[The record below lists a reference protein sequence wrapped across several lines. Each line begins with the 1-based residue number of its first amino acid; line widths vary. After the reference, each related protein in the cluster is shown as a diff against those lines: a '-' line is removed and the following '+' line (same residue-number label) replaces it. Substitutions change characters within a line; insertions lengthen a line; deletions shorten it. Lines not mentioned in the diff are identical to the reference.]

1 MNVGVYIAEMFSTGN
16 DAAKRAV
23 ITEELD
29 LRALG
34 LRAEEDAQ
42 WRAAPG
48 RCPRDWNRVRTSARK
63 RRHGVTHRLPEMATR
78 DARLCAVGV
87 RLSPSS
93 RLGRNLASFS
103 FPETRR

>member
-34 LRAEEDAQ
+34 LHAEENAQ
-42 WRAAPG
+42 
-48 RCPRDWNRVRTSARK
+48 SARK

-78 DARLCAVGV
+78 DARLSAVGL

-93 RLGRNLASFS
+93 RLERNLASFS

>member
-48 RCPRDWNRVRTSARK
+48 RCPRDWNRVRTPARK

-78 DARLCAVGV
+78 DARLSAVGL

-93 RLGRNLASFS
+93 RLERNLASFS

>member
-48 RCPRDWNRVRTSARK
+48 RCARDWS
-63 RRHGVTHRLPEMATR
+63 
-78 DARLCAVGV
+78 C
-87 RLSPSS
+87 S
-93 RLGRNLASFS
+93 
-103 FPETRR
+103 